1 MEIMKRGKIAQASL
15 EFLMTYGWVIFVV
28 LGIIAAFSFI
38 GVLKPETFVT
48 ERCLLAPPL
57 FCEDTHFDALTGD
70 VTLRVRNSLRER
82 INVNEL
88 ELSGEENCYIL
99 LPNPEERDIATDSQ
113 RDFIIDCDFDPG
125 TSIRSTLELHY
136 AEEGAP
142 EGLDKVSRGE
152 VFGKVS

>member
-1 MEIMKRGKIAQASL
+1 MKSKIAQASL

-57 FCEDTHFDALTGD
+57 FCEDTHFNALTGD
-70 VTLRVRNSLRER
+70 VTLRVRNSLREG

-88 ELSGEENCYIL
+88 GLSGEESCYIL
-99 LPNPEERDIATDSQ
+99 LPNPDERNIVSDGQ
-113 RDFIIDCDFDPG
+113 RDFVLDCDFDPN
-125 TSIRSTLELHY
+125 TNVKSALELHY
-136 AEEGAP
+136 AEDGAP